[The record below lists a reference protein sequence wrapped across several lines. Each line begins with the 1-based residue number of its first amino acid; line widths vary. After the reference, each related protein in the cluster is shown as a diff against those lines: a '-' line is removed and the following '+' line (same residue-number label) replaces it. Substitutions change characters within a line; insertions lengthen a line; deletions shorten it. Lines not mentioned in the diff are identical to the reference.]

1 MYVMKCY
8 INFNNWM
15 LFFKYREIYLWVY
28 KSCNDENICYEVEE
42 YGSDGIE
49 LWFYVFFY

>member
-8 INFNNWM
+8 LNFNNCM
-15 LFFKYREIYLWVY
+15 LLFFFKYREIYLWMY

-42 YGSDGIE
+42 YSSDRIE
-49 LWFYVFFY
+49 L